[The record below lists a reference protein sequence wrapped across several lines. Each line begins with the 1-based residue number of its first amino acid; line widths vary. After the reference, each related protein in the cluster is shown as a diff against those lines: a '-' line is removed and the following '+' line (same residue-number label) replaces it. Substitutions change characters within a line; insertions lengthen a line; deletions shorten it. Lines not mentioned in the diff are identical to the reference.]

1 MAFWGTNYADG
12 NIKDPKRKFRFM
24 VTFDGIGKDGGQLWY
39 AKTADKPSFTVGTA
53 EHKYL
58 NHTYYYPGT
67 VTWNDVTIT
76 LVDPQDPDMVA
87 TLQQMFLNSGY
98 EPPTTSNDKT
108 TVSKA
113 GAVSALGV
121 VRVEQLGADGTS
133 VESWSFHNAFI
144 ADLKFGDLA
153 YGDDELVEI
162 SVTLKYDFA
171 SLDDTSLAKADLKK
185 PTPSTAAV
193 SGE

>member
-1 MAFWGTNYADG
+1 MAFWGTNHASDG
-12 NIKDPKRKFRFM
+12 IIKDPKRKFRFM
-24 VTFDGIGKDGGQLWY
+24 VTFDGIGKDSGQLWY

-58 NHTYYYPGT
+58 NHTFYYPGT

-87 TLQQMFLNSGY
+87 TLQKMFLNSGY
-98 EPPTTSNDKT
+98 RPPKTPGDKN

-113 GAVSALGV
+113 SAVKALGV
-121 VRVEQLGADGTS
+121 VRVEQLGADGTP

-171 SLDDTSLAKADLKK
+171 SLDDTSLAKAELRVQKPPTVDL
-185 PTPSTAAV
+185 
-193 SGE
+193 